1 MSRPKYICLE
11 CGCEFD
17 VPARWEE
24 SRGEFWGV
32 PCSETM
38 YGCPDCE
45 GDFEE
50 IEYDNDDE
58 ELDG

>member
-1 MSRPKYICLE
+1 MFKCCE
-11 CGCEFD
+11 CGHVFKE
-17 VPARWEE
+17 PKSWQE

-38 YGCPDCE
+38 YGCPICE

-50 IEYDNDDE
+50 VDADDNNDE
-58 ELDG
+58 ELER